1 MFPRRIHVVNSPA
14 MSSLV
19 VVTRLRECSGLSL
32 ELKSV
37 MITCSPSNVLTPRDY
52 VYHSLLLTLKRSLCG
67 TSRKQTRITS

>member
-1 MFPRRIHVVNSPA
+1 MFPRRIHVVNSPT

-19 VVTRLRECSGLSL
+19 VVRRLRECNDLSL

-37 MITCSPSNVLTPRDY
+37 MITCSPSNVLT
-52 VYHSLLLTLKRSLCG
+52 LKRSLCG